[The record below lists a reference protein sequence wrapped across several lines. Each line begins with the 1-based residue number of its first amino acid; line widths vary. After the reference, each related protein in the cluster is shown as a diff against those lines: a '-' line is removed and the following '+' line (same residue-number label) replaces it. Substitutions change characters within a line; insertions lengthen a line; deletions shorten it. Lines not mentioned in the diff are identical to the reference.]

1 LGVRVDGMLKLG
13 EIFFDLFERERIEA
27 GLVGIDLG
35 QKFAAEIPRGI
46 IAEILADDF
55 LSQVAL

>member
-46 IAEILADDF
+46 IAEVLADYLF
-55 LSQVAL
+55 GEIAF